1 MSKKR
6 EDENYTFLEINKK
19 QYKLSWIVILPL
31 YFYILKNFCII
42 PVARLCTVNT
52 ETASFMP
59 MVALIR
65 NTLIL
70 ILIIIVYREYMRDA
84 LSALSRDKIS
94 NTVKWLL
101 RGFLYVFVAR
111 IVDGIVCMVINHIK
125 PEDLVNHTSENQQRV
140 NAFLD
145 SNIGLAVIS
154 TVLIAPIVEEMVF
167 RVVIF
172 HTMRKANVFFAIIGS
187 SVIFGILHVWKELIS
202 GSSMAFVYA
211 ISYFGTAMA
220 LSILYEK
227 RKNIILCILLH
238 MMVNIISIF

>member
-6 EDENYTFLEINKK
+6 EHENYTFLEINKK

-31 YFYILKNFCII
+31 YFYILKNLCII
-42 PVARLCTVNT
+42 PVARLFSVNM

-65 NTLIL
+65 NTSIL
-70 ILIIIVYREYMRDA
+70 ILIILVYRGYMWDA
-84 LSALSRDKIS
+84 LRTLRKDKLFHSI
-94 NTVKWLL
+94 KWLFK
-101 RGFLYVFVAR
+101 GFLYVFAAR
-111 IVDGIVCMVINHIK
+111 VVDGIVGMIVNQMK
-125 PEDLVNHTSENQQRV
+125 PEDLVNRTSENQQRV

-167 RVVIF
+167 RVIIF
-172 HTMRKANVFFAIIGS
+172 HTMRKANVFLAIVGS
-187 SVIFGILHVWKELIS
+187 SSIFSILHVWRELMT

-220 LSILYEK
+220 LAILYEK

-238 MMVNIISIF
+238 MIINIISII